1 MAKLRHIAIT
11 VSDLK
16 KAADFYEKV
25 FELKRVRSIPGILE
39 ALSDGVIN
47 ITLLKYET
55 DEMAGDERGKDFV
68 GLHHVGFIVEDL
80 EKTARRIEEHGGR
93 FHKAATPEMQAEN
106 KYRTPDGVVFDI
118 ARPEHLWTGA
128 TLPD

>member
-11 VSDLK
+11 VSDLAK
-16 KAADFYEKV
+16 GADFYEKV

-39 ALSDGVIN
+39 ALTDGVIN

-55 DEMAGDERGKDFV
+55 DEMAGDERGKDFY
-68 GLHHVGFIVEDL
+68 GLHHVGFIVDDL
-80 EKTARRIEEHGGR
+80 DKTAQVIEEKGGR

-128 TLPD
+128 KL